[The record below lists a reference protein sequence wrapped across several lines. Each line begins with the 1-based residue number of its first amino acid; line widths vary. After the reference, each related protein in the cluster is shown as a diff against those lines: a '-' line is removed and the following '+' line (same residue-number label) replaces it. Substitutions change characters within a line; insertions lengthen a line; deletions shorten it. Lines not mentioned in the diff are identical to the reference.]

1 MKKNFVLLTLLF
13 AIFVSVI
20 FSGGKSEKKA
30 SEYKIKDT
38 VKLCISSEPDS
49 LNPWIS
55 AASDTSAIMDN
66 VFEGLMGFNEEGTLV
81 PRISSSYTVST
92 DGLVYTFKIRDDVY
106 FHNGKHL
113 SSADVLYSYQSFLKD
128 GGNGNYRFPSISSIA
143 APDDYTFVVTLSSPS
158 ASFLISTVEE
168 ILPKGYD
175 KQATLP
181 IGTGPYKFVEYQPSQ
196 KIVFEANEN
205 YYDKTR
211 LPSIK
216 NVIVYI
222 MSDSSSI
229 IAALQSNQLD
239 AAEISSNNAD
249 LLSDNYNVITGP
261 RNLVSVLVLNNKI
274 APLDN
279 VKVRTAINM
288 AIKKED
294 VVNGVFDG
302 YAQVINSNISPVY
315 KKDYNNDL
323 LTINSYDLTKAKDLL
338 SQAGYP
344 NGFDLEITIPS
355 NYWQHV
361 DTAQIIQQQL
371 LKIGINVK
379 LKNVEWGTWLDQVYT
394 NRNYSS
400 TIIGIDGKLDPYDA
414 LVRYTTDS
422 RNNFFNYSN
431 SEYDAVLNSTLSASG
446 QELST
451 LYKKAQEIMA
461 KDAGSAFICAPS
473 SIVATTKDLKGYMF
487 YPVYF
492 INFDSLY
499 YENSSTN

>member
-1 MKKNFVLLTLLF
+1 MKKKIVLIMLL
-13 AIFVSVI
+13 ATIVVSSI
-20 FSGGKSEKKA
+20 FSGGKSEKN
-30 SEYKIKDT
+30 SQTQEIKDT
-38 VKLCISSEPDS
+38 VRLSISSEPDS

-66 VFEGLMGFNEEGTLV
+66 VFEGLMGFDENGNIV
-81 PRISSSYTVST
+81 PRISSGYSVSD
-92 DGLVYTFKIRDDVY
+92 DGLVYTFSIRDDVY
-106 FHNGKHL
+106 FHNGAHL
-113 SSADVLYSYQSFLKD
+113 TSSDVLYSYQTFLKD
-128 GGNGNYRFPSISSIA
+128 GGNGNYRFPSISKVE
-143 APDDYTFVVTLSSPS
+143 APDDFTFVVTLKSPS
-158 ASFLISTVEE
+158 ASFLISTIEE

-175 KQATLP
+175 KQSSFP

-196 KIVFEANEN
+196 KIVFKANEN

-211 LPSIK
+211 IPSIE

-239 AAEISSNNAD
+239 AAEISSNNAN
-249 LLSDNYNVITGP
+249 LLSDDFNVISGP
-261 RNLVSVLVLNNKI
+261 RNLVSVLILNNKVK
-274 APLDN
+274 PLDDSR
-279 VKVRTAINM
+279 VRRAINM

-302 YAQVINSNISPVY
+302 YAQVVNSNISPVY
-315 KKDYNNDL
+315 KKDYNDE
-323 LTINSYDLTKAKDLL
+323 LL
-338 SQAGYP
+338 SINKYDVEAAKTLLAQAGYP

-361 DTAQIIQQQL
+361 DTAQIVQQQL
-371 LKIGINVK
+371 SQIGINVK
-379 LKNVEWGTWLDQVYT
+379 LSNVEWGTWLDEVYT

-414 LVRYTTDS
+414 LVRYS
-422 RNNFFNYSN
+422 SNSSNNFLNYSN
-431 SEYDAVLNSTLSASG
+431 KDYDEILEKSITSSED
-446 QELST
+446 ELPL
-451 LYKKAQEIMA
+451 LYKEAQKIIAE
-461 KDAGSAFICAPS
+461 DAASAFICAPS
-473 SIVATTKDLKGYMF
+473 SIIATSKDLMGYNF

-499 YENSSTN
+499 FTNSSTN

>member
-1 MKKNFVLLTLLF
+1 MKKKFVLLTILSIILVSTTF
-13 AIFVSVI
+13 A
-20 FSGGKSEKKA
+20 GGKSENKA

-66 VFEGLMGFNEEGTLV
+66 VFEGLMGFDEEGALV
-81 PRISSSYTVST
+81 PRISSSYTVS
-92 DGLVYTFKIRDDVY
+92 DNGLVYTFKIRDDVF

-113 SSADVLYSYQSFLKD
+113 TSADVLYSYQSFLKD
-128 GGNGNYRFPSISSIA
+128 SGNGNYRFPLISSVS

-168 ILPKGYD
+168 ILPKDYD
-175 KQATLP
+175 QQSTFP
-181 IGTGPYKFVEYQPSQ
+181 IGTGTYKFVEYQPSQ
-196 KIVFEANEN
+196 KIVFKANEN

-211 LPSIK
+211 LPSIE

-239 AAEISSNNAD
+239 VAEITSSNAT
-249 LLSDNYNVITGP
+249 LLSDNFNVVTGP
-261 RNLVSVLVLNNKI
+261 RNLVSVFVLNNKV

-279 VKVRTAINM
+279 IKVRTAINM

-294 VVNGVFDG
+294 VANGVFDG
-302 YAQVINSNISPVY
+302 YAQVVNSNISPVY

-323 LTINSYDLTKAKDLL
+323 LSINSYDVKKAKDLL

-344 NGFDLEITIPS
+344 NGFNLEITIPS

-371 LKIGINVK
+371 SKIGITVK
-379 LKNVEWGTWLDQVYT
+379 LKNVEWGSWLDEVYT
-394 NRNYSS
+394 KRNYSS
-400 TIIGIDGKLDPYDA
+400 TIIGIDGKLDPFDS
-414 LVRYTTDS
+414 LVRYKTNS

-431 SEYDAVLNSTLSASG
+431 SEYDKILNNTLNASG

-451 LYKKAQEIMA
+451 LYKKAQEIIA
-461 KDAGSAFICAPS
+461 KDAGSVFICAPS
-473 SIVATTKDLKGYMF
+473 SIVATAKDLKGYKF

-499 YENSSTN
+499 FQNPSSN